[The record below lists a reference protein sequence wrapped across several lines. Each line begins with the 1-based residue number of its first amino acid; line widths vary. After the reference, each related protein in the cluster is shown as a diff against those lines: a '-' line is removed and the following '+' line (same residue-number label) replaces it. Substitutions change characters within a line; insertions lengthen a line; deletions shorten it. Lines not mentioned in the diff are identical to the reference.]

1 MKNYELK
8 VISAN
13 YPNYSFNV
21 LLNGVIVLKG
31 ACLYEQEMLDCFEA
45 VKLTGVQPMKT
56 FNFPP
61 RSVFTDLLLNCCDS
75 SGYGT
80 DLDNAS
86 DSDKKAFLK
95 STILSELGWMLEKQT
110 SYDMALHW
118 LQGLASACTIP
129 FYNGQILDWLECHG
143 VQIING
149 KEDQAVDKYWRQ
161 AAFAM
166 AAIVDNKKA

>member
-1 MKNYELK
+1 
-8 VISAN
+8 
-13 YPNYSFNV
+13 
-21 LLNGVIVLKG
+21 
-31 ACLYEQEMLDCFEA
+31 
-45 VKLTGVQPMKT
+45 MKT

-75 SGYGT
+75 SSYGI

-95 STILSELGWMLEKQT
+95 DAILSELGWLLQKQT

-129 FYNGQILDWLECHG
+129 FYNGQILNWLECNG
-143 VQIING
+143 VQIIKG
-149 KEDQAVDKYWRQ
+149 KEDQAVAKYWRQ